1 MALHR
6 TVAAKQSRRKL
17 PCTKSAQWSSEKIM
31 GLNSK
36 CISIDVYSQF
46 CGDADIAPN
55 FHPAF
60 VEYYF
65 RALGRAP
72 EIVGRFNSDDRM
84 VAAFPVYW
92 RQVFP
97 SSVHKKIM
105 GDGFCKL
112 GDVGQPEM
120 LFPVVSDAES
130 VSLTY
135 LSATTSPLLS
145 RHVRHAGRWN
155 LKQMAIAKKRRHKK
169 LTHRKDAFLA
179 SGGEAW
185 FTDVLDPKEFAE
197 IYARLFCRRWNR
209 KPVDLRYVQ
218 DQIRN
223 LYPHVFGT
231 VLFENREPVAAQ
243 LCYAAAGKSLFYV
256 DFINSGVVVQKD
268 NHISHGSIMMLC
280 SLRRAEATASG
291 MGRKLRYSFGYDFG
305 AQSYKA
311 VWTNPEPTFIGV

>member
-1 MALHR
+1 
-6 TVAAKQSRRKL
+6 
-17 PCTKSAQWSSEKIM
+17 M

-36 CISIDVYSQF
+36 CISLDVYAQF
-46 CGDADIAPN
+46 CGETDIAPN

-65 RALGRAP
+65 EALGRTP
-72 EIVGRFNSDDRM
+72 EIVGRFNSDGRL

-105 GDGFCKL
+105 GDGFRKL

-145 RHVRHAGRWN
+145 RHVRHAGRWT
-155 LKQMAIAKKRRHKK
+155 LKKMAVAKERRHKK
-169 LTHRKDAFLA
+169 LTRRKEVFLA
-179 SGGEAW
+179 TGGEAW
-185 FTDVLDPKEFAE
+185 FTDALSANEFAE
-197 IYARLFCRRWNR
+197 IYARLFCRRWDCE
-209 KPVDLRYVQ
+209 PFDLRYVQ
-218 DQIRN
+218 AQIRH

-231 VLFENREPVAAQ
+231 VLFANREPVAAQ
-243 LCYAAAGKSLFYV
+243 LCYAAVGKSLFYI
-256 DFINSGVVVQKD
+256 DFINSGVVVQRD
-268 NHISHGSIMMLC
+268 NNISHGSVMILC
-280 SLRRAEATASG
+280 GLKRAEATASR

-311 VWTNPEPTFIGV
+311 VWTNPEPTFIGL